1 MSCCEENL
9 PSPKSGG
16 RRVEEESVVGGC
28 EDLGHHPVPKRT
40 ICGIKYQTVGPY
52 ISIDMGAS
60 LALGQTPVLDA
71 MAVPKTRLSFRD
83 IFDDLIWLSGNKSE
97 QG

>member
-1 MSCCEENL
+1 MV
-9 PSPKSGG
+9 KG
-16 RRVEEESVVGGC
+16 R
-28 EDLGHHPVPKRT
+28 EDLVQHPIPKRT

-71 MAVPKTRLSFRD
+71 MAAPNTRLSSRD
-83 IFDDLIWLSGNKSE
+83 VFDDPIWLSGNKLKS
-97 QG
+97 GAKYG